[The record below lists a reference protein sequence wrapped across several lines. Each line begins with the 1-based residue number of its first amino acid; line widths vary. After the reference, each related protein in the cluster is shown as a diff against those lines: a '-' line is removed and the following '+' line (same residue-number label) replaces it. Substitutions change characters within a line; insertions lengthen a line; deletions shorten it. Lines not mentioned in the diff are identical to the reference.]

1 MPRSISRTFN
11 FASPWG
17 WALAVLALLAF
28 GWLVVIALGGVGFR
42 FDPFNSVQ
50 RRADR
55 AEHLAATATADAG
68 ARALEVAGARETVV
82 KVEAT
87 LRQQHQA
94 AAIAADF
101 ANQAREAP
109 DANQPLDPD
118 RVSRLVAADQ
128 RLCALDPA
136 ICDPGASATRHA
148 GAG

>member
-1 MPRSISRTFN
+1 MKALTRTFN

-17 WALAVLALLAF
+17 WALAGLALLAF
-28 GWLVVIALGGVGFR
+28 AWLCVVALGGVGFH
-42 FDPFNSVQ
+42 FDPFNSTEK
-50 RRADR
+50 RADR
-55 AEHLAATATADAG
+55 AEQQAAKATADAG
-68 ARALEVAGARETVV
+68 ARAQEVAGARETVV

-136 ICDPGASATRHA
+136 VCNPSPSATRHA
-148 GAG
+148 GDG